1 MLKRWL
7 FLAFLLLLAGCSGN
21 AIFSENFDTITELPE
36 ILTTDTLA
44 AAPDTENRV
53 LHLTVSEV
61 GISESGHLYIQI
73 PTDKTDYEV
82 SMRVKV
88 IAGSVRLWART
99 AAANCSGYALI
110 LDPILDNFRLSTVD
124 STCTLQSLGT
134 RSRTA
139 VNTDQWYDMRMVV
152 RDGMVSGYIDK
163 VQYFEADASA
173 FPTGIPALEVLN
185 DRTRVGQV
193 DIDTLTVK

>member
-1 MLKRWL
+1 MIKRIIYGC
-7 FLAFLLLLAGCSGN
+7 LLLVLAGCGSN
-21 AIFSENFDTITELPE
+21 AIFSENFHTITELPAV
-36 ILTTDTLA
+36 LTRDTLA

-73 PTDKTDYEV
+73 PADKTDYEV

-99 AAANCSGYALI
+99 DTANCSGYALI

-124 STCTLQSLGT
+124 SICTLQSLGT
-134 RSRTA
+134 QSRTA
-139 VNTDQWYDMRMVV
+139 VNTDQWYDMRIVV
-152 RDGMVSGYIDK
+152 REDMVSGYIDT

-173 FPTGIPALEVLN
+173 FPTGIPAIEVLN

-193 DIDTLTVK
+193 DIDALTVK